1 MEDKQNVLEQLEKL
15 SRKQVRFARIQ
26 CIFSIAAAVCCL
38 VLVVSVVRILP
49 QFSQAAGQVQSLAG
63 QAETVLTNLEGVTQ
77 ELAQADIGSVVT
89 NVDTL
94 VTASQSGIEEAM
106 EKISAIDI
114 EALNQAIEDLNKV
127 IEPLAKMAK
136 IFR

>member
-26 CIFSIAAAVCCL
+26 CIFSIVAAVCCL
-38 VLVVSVVRILP
+38 ALVLWAVRILP
-49 QFSQAAGQVQSLAG
+49 QFRQAAETAQSLAG
-63 QAETVLTNLEGVTQ
+63 QAETVLTNLKSVTQ
-77 ELAQADIGSVVT
+77 ELSQADIGSVVT
-89 NVDTL
+89 NVDAL
-94 VTASQSGIEEAM
+94 VTTSQAGIEEAM

-127 IEPLAKMAK
+127 IEPLAKMAN